1 MDYRK
6 NRELDGIYFRVK
18 RNNKWNNICFSDL
31 TENEMNEI
39 MKDKNIDWVK
49 SLCIVLAKMLRHIG
63 DKYDIDCSG
72 N

>member
-1 MDYRK
+1 MDYKK

-18 RNNKWNNICFSDL
+18 RNNRWNNICFSDL

-39 MKDKNIDWVK
+39 MKDKNIDWIK

-63 DKYDIDCSG
+63 DEFDIDFG
-72 N
+72 